1 MAITRMTRDNA
12 TRAINLPNII
22 SIFRFFITFY
32 FIYAVYQ
39 GRPRLAL
46 YLFLVQGISD
56 LLDGFIARV
65 MGWKTE
71 LGAYLDPIADKTML
85 VSAFVMLYIVGIIPL
100 WLTALVLGRDIV
112 IAVGY
117 LILYRYA
124 NNVKPRPTI
133 FGKVTTALQIATILY
148 VLWSWPAESSV
159 LREYNLIL
167 FAVTAIATIISGT
180 HYVIGGIVT
189 LKERSKNNKV
199 IR

>member
-1 MAITRMTRDNA
+1 MMKDNN

-39 GRPRLAL
+39 GRLRLAL
-46 YLFLVQGISD
+46 YLFLIQGISD

-65 MGWKTE
+65 MGRKTE

-85 VSAFVMLYIVGIIPL
+85 VAAFVMLYIVGIIPL

-117 LILYRYA
+117 LILYCYA
-124 NNVKPRPTI
+124 RDVKPRPSI
-133 FGKVTTALQIATILY
+133 FGKITTVLQIVTILY
-148 VLWSWPAESSV
+148 ALWSWSGGDSV
-159 LREYNLIL
+159 MQGYNLL
-167 FAVTAIATIISGT
+167 FFTATALATIISGA
-180 HYVIGGIVT
+180 HYVFGGLRT
-189 LKERSKNNKV
+189 LKNRKS
-199 IR
+199 

>member
-1 MAITRMTRDNA
+1 MRDKA
-12 TRAINLPNII
+12 TRVINLPNII

-39 GRPRLAL
+39 GRLRLAL
-46 YLFLVQGISD
+46 YLFLIQGISD

-65 MGWKTE
+65 MSWKTE

-85 VSAFVMLYIVGIIPL
+85 VSAFGMLYIVGIVPI
-100 WLTALVLGRDIV
+100 WLTVLVLGRDIV

-148 VLWSWPAESSV
+148 ALWSAGNSV
-159 LREYNLIL
+159 LREYNLLL
-167 FAVTAIATIISGT
+167 FTATALSTIVSGT

-189 LKERSKNNKV
+189 LKKN
-199 IR
+199 R